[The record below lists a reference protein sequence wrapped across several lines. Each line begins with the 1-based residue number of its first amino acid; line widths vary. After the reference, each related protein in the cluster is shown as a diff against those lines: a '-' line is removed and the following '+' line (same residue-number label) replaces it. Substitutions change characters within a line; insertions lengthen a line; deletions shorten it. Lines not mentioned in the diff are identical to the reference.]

1 MEAYLHR
8 LREELASVEAML
20 YHTTAPNMKALEK
33 IREVK
38 DKFQDV
44 AEGRSCSVELQLKQ
58 ENQQNQPAPL
68 TGFFFP
74 SFFQFFLL
82 LL

>member
-1 MEAYLHR
+1 MCVDNPAHAPPQGLQTEEEVEAYLDR
-8 LREELASVEAML
+8 MREALASVESML

-44 AEGRSCSVELQLKQ
+44 SDGEFCSAELQL
-58 ENQQNQPAPL
+58 
-68 TGFFFP
+68 
-74 SFFQFFLL
+74 
-82 LL
+82 